1 VEFQIHLVRIH
12 LSSTLPV
19 MPAPYTSAASAL
31 ASPRFVVRV
40 AIGVFLFLRSAIG
53 VFLLSL
59 CSPPLSVCNTGN
71 KAGHMAQLAKL
82 NC

>member
-53 VFLLSL
+53 VF
-59 CSPPLSVCNTGN
+59 PLTKN
-71 KAGHMAQLAKL
+71 KIRRYTSTD
-82 NC
+82 